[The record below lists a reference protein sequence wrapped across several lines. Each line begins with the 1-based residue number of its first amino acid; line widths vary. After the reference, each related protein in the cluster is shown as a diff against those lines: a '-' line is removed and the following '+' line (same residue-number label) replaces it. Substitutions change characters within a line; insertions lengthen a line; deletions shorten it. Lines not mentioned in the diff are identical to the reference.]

1 MVGIK
6 SDVGVVRS
14 LNEDYAGYIEEP
26 RYRLYVVADGMGGH
40 NAGEVASKIAVDTVK
55 AYVRDNY
62 ENEGSSVLENAVS
75 FANSKIYES
84 ATSGSEYRG
93 MGTTLVAALIS
104 NGEIIIANV
113 GDSSCFGIKDST
125 IVKITKD
132 HSLVQ
137 ELIDSGT
144 ITEEEGRVHPKKN
157 IITRALG
164 TNSSVKIDI
173 FNIDKSES
181 SMFLLCSDGLSN
193 EVRKEEM
200 IEIVNKCKD
209 FNEACEKLVDLAK
222 SRGGKDN
229 ITVLLFGGE
238 V

>member
-6 SDVGVVRS
+6 SDAGNVRE
-14 LNEDYAGYIEEP
+14 LNEDYASFIEDE
-26 RYRLYVVADGMGGH
+26 RFKIYLVADGMGGH
-40 NAGEVASKIAVDTVK
+40 NAGEIASKLAVKSIIRYLLEHSEED
-55 AYVRDNY
+55 
-62 ENEGSSVLENAVS
+62 ENILLNAVKY
-75 FANSKIYES
+75 ANNEIYEIS
-84 ATSGSEYRG
+84 QKNDKCKG
-93 MGTTLVAALIS
+93 MGTTITGCFIKGDMIQVV
-104 NGEIIIANV
+104 NV
-113 GDSSCFGIKDST
+113 GDSCCFSIKDNE
-125 IVKITKD
+125 IKKVTKD
-132 HSLVQ
+132 HSWVQ
-137 ELIDSGT
+137 ELIDAGA

-173 FNIDKSES
+173 FNIDKNES

-193 EVRKEEM
+193 EVQKEEM

>member
-6 SDVGVVRS
+6 SDAGNVRE
-14 LNEDYAGYIEEP
+14 LNEDYASFIENEQFKI
-26 RYRLYVVADGMGGH
+26 YLVADGMGGH
-40 NAGEVASKIAVDTVK
+40 NAGEIASKLAVKSIIRYLLEHSEED
-55 AYVRDNY
+55 
-62 ENEGSSVLENAVS
+62 ENLLLNAVKY
-75 FANSKIYES
+75 ANNEIYEIS
-84 ATSGSEYRG
+84 QKNDKCKG
-93 MGTTLVAALIS
+93 MGTTIT
-104 NGEIIIANV
+104 GCFIKGDIIQVVNV
-113 GDSSCFGIKDST
+113 GDSCCFSIKDN
-125 IVKITKD
+125 KITKVTKD
-132 HSLVQ
+132 HSWVQ
-137 ELIDSGT
+137 ELIDAGA

-193 EVRKEEM
+193 DVRKEEM

>member
-6 SDVGVVRS
+6 SDVGNVRE
-14 LNEDYAGYIEEP
+14 LNEDYAAFIEDE
-26 RYRLYVVADGMGGH
+26 RFKIYLVADGMGGH
-40 NAGEVASKIAVDTVK
+40 NAGEIASKLAVKSIIRYLLEHSEED
-55 AYVRDNY
+55 
-62 ENEGSSVLENAVS
+62 ENILLNAVKY
-75 FANSKIYES
+75 ANNEIYEIS
-84 ATSGSEYRG
+84 QKNDKCKG
-93 MGTTLVAALIS
+93 MGTTITGCFIKGDMIQVV
-104 NGEIIIANV
+104 NV
-113 GDSSCFGIKDST
+113 GDSCCFSIKDNE
-125 IVKITKD
+125 IKKVTKD
-132 HSLVQ
+132 HSWVQ
-137 ELIDSGT
+137 ELIDAGA

-181 SMFLLCSDGLSN
+181 SMFLVFSDGLSN

>member
-6 SDVGVVRS
+6 SDAGNVRE
-14 LNEDYAGYIEEP
+14 LNEDYASFIEDE
-26 RYRLYVVADGMGGH
+26 RFKIYLVADGMGGH
-40 NAGEVASKIAVDTVK
+40 NAGEIASKLAVKSIIRYLLEHSEED
-55 AYVRDNY
+55 
-62 ENEGSSVLENAVS
+62 ENLLLNAVKY
-75 FANSKIYES
+75 ANNEIYEIS
-84 ATSGSEYRG
+84 QKNDKCKG
-93 MGTTLVAALIS
+93 MGTTITGCFIKGDMIQVV
-104 NGEIIIANV
+104 NV
-113 GDSSCFGIKDST
+113 GDSCCFSIKDNE
-125 IVKITKD
+125 IKKVTKD
-132 HSLVQ
+132 HSWVQ
-137 ELIDSGT
+137 ELIDAGA

-173 FNIDKSES
+173 FNIDQSES

>member
-6 SDVGVVRS
+6 SDAGNVRE
-14 LNEDYAGYIEEP
+14 LNEDYASFIEDE
-26 RYRLYVVADGMGGH
+26 RFKIYLVADGMGGH
-40 NAGEVASKIAVDTVK
+40 NAGEIASKLAVKSIIRYLLEHSEED
-55 AYVRDNY
+55 
-62 ENEGSSVLENAVS
+62 ENILLNAVKY
-75 FANSKIYES
+75 ANNEIYEIS
-84 ATSGSEYRG
+84 QKNDKCKG
-93 MGTTLVAALIS
+93 MGTTITGCFIKGDMIQVV
-104 NGEIIIANV
+104 NV
-113 GDSSCFGIKDST
+113 GDSCCFSIKDNE
-125 IVKITKD
+125 IKKVTKD
-132 HSLVQ
+132 HSWVQ
-137 ELIDSGT
+137 ELIDAGA

-173 FNIDKSES
+173 FNIDKNES

>member
-6 SDVGVVRS
+6 SDVGNVRE
-14 LNEDYAGYIEEP
+14 LNEDYAAFIEDE
-26 RYRLYVVADGMGGH
+26 RFKIYLVADGMGGH
-40 NAGEVASKIAVDTVK
+40 NAGEIASKLAVKSIIRYLLEHSEED
-55 AYVRDNY
+55 
-62 ENEGSSVLENAVS
+62 ENILLNAVKY
-75 FANSKIYES
+75 ANNEIYEIS
-84 ATSGSEYRG
+84 QKNDKCKG
-93 MGTTLVAALIS
+93 MGTTITGCFIKGDMIQVV
-104 NGEIIIANV
+104 NV
-113 GDSSCFGIKDST
+113 GDSCCFSIKDNE
-125 IVKITKD
+125 IKKVTKD
-132 HSLVQ
+132 HSWVQ
-137 ELIDSGT
+137 ELIDAGA

-173 FNIDKSES
+173 FNIDKNES

-193 EVRKEEM
+193 EVQKEEM
-200 IEIVNKCKD
+200 VEIVNRYKN

-222 SRGGKDN
+222 ARGGKDN

>member
-6 SDVGVVRS
+6 SDAGNVRE
-14 LNEDYAGYIEEP
+14 LNEDYASFIEDE
-26 RYRLYVVADGMGGH
+26 RFKIYLVADGMGGH
-40 NAGEVASKIAVDTVK
+40 NAGEIASKLAVKSIIRYLLEHSEED
-55 AYVRDNY
+55 
-62 ENEGSSVLENAVS
+62 ENLLLNAVKY
-75 FANSKIYES
+75 ANNEIYEIS
-84 ATSGSEYRG
+84 QKNDKCKG
-93 MGTTLVAALIS
+93 MGTTITGCFIKGDMIQVV
-104 NGEIIIANV
+104 NV
-113 GDSSCFGIKDST
+113 GDSCCFSIKDNE
-125 IVKITKD
+125 IKKVTKD
-132 HSLVQ
+132 HSWVQ
-137 ELIDSGT
+137 ELIDAGA

-173 FNIDKSES
+173 FTIDKSES

>member
-6 SDVGVVRS
+6 SDAGNVRE
-14 LNEDYAGYIEEP
+14 LNEDYASFIEDE
-26 RYRLYVVADGMGGH
+26 RFKIYLVADGMGGH
-40 NAGEVASKIAVDTVK
+40 NAGEIASKLAVKSIIRYLLEHSEED
-55 AYVRDNY
+55 
-62 ENEGSSVLENAVS
+62 ENILLNAVKY
-75 FANSKIYES
+75 ANNEIYEIS
-84 ATSGSEYRG
+84 QKNDKCKG
-93 MGTTLVAALIS
+93 MGTTITGCFIKGDMIQVV
-104 NGEIIIANV
+104 NV
-113 GDSSCFGIKDST
+113 GDSCCFSIKDNE
-125 IVKITKD
+125 IKKVTKD
-132 HSLVQ
+132 HSWVQ
-137 ELIDSGT
+137 ELIDAGA

-181 SMFLLCSDGLSN
+181 SMFLLCYDGLSN

>member
-6 SDVGVVRS
+6 SDAGNVRE
-14 LNEDYAGYIEEP
+14 LNEDYASFIEDE
-26 RYRLYVVADGMGGH
+26 RFKIYLVADGMGGH
-40 NAGEVASKIAVDTVK
+40 NAGEIASKLAVKSIIRYLLEHSEED
-55 AYVRDNY
+55 
-62 ENEGSSVLENAVS
+62 ENILLNAVKY
-75 FANSKIYES
+75 ANNEIYEIS
-84 ATSGSEYRG
+84 QKNDKCKG
-93 MGTTLVAALIS
+93 MGTTITGCFIKGDMIQVV
-104 NGEIIIANV
+104 NV
-113 GDSSCFGIKDST
+113 GDSCCFSIKDNE
-125 IVKITKD
+125 IKKVTKD
-132 HSLVQ
+132 HSWVQ
-137 ELIDSGT
+137 ELIDAGA

-173 FNIDKSES
+173 FNIEKNES

>member
-6 SDVGVVRS
+6 SDAGNVRE
-14 LNEDYAGYIEEP
+14 LNEDYASFIEDE
-26 RYRLYVVADGMGGH
+26 RFKIYLVADGMGGH
-40 NAGEVASKIAVDTVK
+40 NAGEIASKLAVKSIIRYLLEHSEED
-55 AYVRDNY
+55 
-62 ENEGSSVLENAVS
+62 ENLLLNAVKY
-75 FANSKIYES
+75 ANNEIYEIS
-84 ATSGSEYRG
+84 QKNDKCKG
-93 MGTTLVAALIS
+93 MGTTITGCFIKGDMIQVV
-104 NGEIIIANV
+104 NV
-113 GDSSCFGIKDST
+113 GDSCCFSIKDNE
-125 IVKITKD
+125 IKKVTKD
-132 HSLVQ
+132 HSWVQ
-137 ELIDSGT
+137 ELIDAGA

-173 FNIDKSES
+173 LNIDKSES

>member
-6 SDVGVVRS
+6 SDAGNVRE
-14 LNEDYAGYIEEP
+14 LNEDYASFIEDE
-26 RYRLYVVADGMGGH
+26 RFKIYLVADGMGGH
-40 NAGEVASKIAVDTVK
+40 NAGEIASKLAVKSIIRYLLEHSEED
-55 AYVRDNY
+55 
-62 ENEGSSVLENAVS
+62 ENLLLNAVKY
-75 FANSKIYES
+75 ANNEIYEIS
-84 ATSGSEYRG
+84 QKNDKCKG
-93 MGTTLVAALIS
+93 MGTTITGCFIKGDMIQVV
-104 NGEIIIANV
+104 NV
-113 GDSSCFGIKDST
+113 GDSCCFSIKDNE
-125 IVKITKD
+125 IKKVTKD
-132 HSLVQ
+132 HSWVQ
-137 ELIDSGT
+137 ELIDAGA

-173 FNIDKSES
+173 FNIEKNES

>member
-6 SDVGVVRS
+6 SDAGNVRE
-14 LNEDYAGYIEEP
+14 LNEDYASFIEDE
-26 RYRLYVVADGMGGH
+26 RFKIYLVADGMGGH
-40 NAGEVASKIAVDTVK
+40 NAGEIASKLAVKSIIRYLLEHSEED
-55 AYVRDNY
+55 
-62 ENEGSSVLENAVS
+62 ENILLNAVKY
-75 FANSKIYES
+75 ANNEIYEIS
-84 ATSGSEYRG
+84 QKNDKCKG
-93 MGTTLVAALIS
+93 MGTTITGCFIKGDMIQVV
-104 NGEIIIANV
+104 NV
-113 GDSSCFGIKDST
+113 GDSCCFSIKDNE
-125 IVKITKD
+125 IKKVTKD
-132 HSLVQ
+132 HSWVQ
-137 ELIDSGT
+137 ELIDAGA

-173 FNIDKSES
+173 FNIDKRES